1 MNARIAALAAALMLT
16 MTAGSQASE
25 WAVLKPE
32 SKLEFAGLQMGV
44 PTGGE
49 FTAFTSTIAFDRDNL
64 SASSVRVVI
73 DLGSMA
79 TPLPLIA
86 QILVQEPWF
95 DIANH
100 PQGVFEAVEF
110 RQVTDM
116 NYEANGMLTLRG
128 VTRPVSFSFEFTSYG
143 KDPEQQGWLKAILL
157 GEATMQRTAFGIG
170 KGEWGATNI
179 VADDVT
185 VTVRLTAKKQIV
197 P

>member
-1 MNARIAALAAALMLT
+1 MNARIAALAAALMLA
-16 MTAGSQASE
+16 MTVGSQASE

-73 DLGSMA
+73 DLGSIA

-100 PQGVFEAVEF
+100 PQGIFEAGEF

-116 NYEANGMLTLRG
+116 HYEANGMLTLRG
-128 VTRPVSFSFEFTSYG
+128 VTLPVSFSFEFASYG

-185 VTVRLTAKKQIV
+185 VTVRLTAKKQIM